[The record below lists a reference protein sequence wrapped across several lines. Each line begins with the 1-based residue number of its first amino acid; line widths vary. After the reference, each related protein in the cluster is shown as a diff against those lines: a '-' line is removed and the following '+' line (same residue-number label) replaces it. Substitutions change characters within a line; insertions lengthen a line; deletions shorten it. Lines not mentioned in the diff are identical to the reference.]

1 MAWKLLPT
9 DYTDA
14 VWSGLKRYTQ
24 VDNSDGTVS
33 FNDVTTYTNKE
44 KSFFGAKDANRMN
57 EALNYIM
64 SMLENGTNLY
74 EEFQTYFTTQKEL
87 FKSSGDSSYQE
98 LTQYF
103 VNLKAQGDSSLA
115 QIEKTYEEHMTTYE
129 GEQTAAFNTW
139 FAGIKGKLIPFQA
152 YILLNKFPSGKA
164 SDSGFQLLKV
174 KWLGKIVIC
183 SQIQTVYF
191 IFNLIPGG
199 QDQNRG
205 IGIVLP
211 ELAENFQTVRAG
223 KIQIQQN
230 QVIIFC
236 HTQAKPF
243 VSIETDICFITVYA
257 KSLCNRTAELLFV
270 FYN

>member
-129 GEQTAAFNTW
+129 GKQTAAFNTW
-139 FAGIKGKLIPFQA
+139 FAGIKGKLNEDI
-152 YILLNKFPSGKA
+152 
-164 SDSGFQLLKV
+164 
-174 KWLGKIVIC
+174 
-183 SQIQTVYF
+183 
-191 IFNLIPGG
+191 
-199 QDQNRG
+199 
-205 IGIVLP
+205 
-211 ELAENFQTVRAG
+211 AG
-223 KIQIQQN
+223 SLQN
-230 QVIIFC
+230 Q
-236 HTQAKPF
+236 
-243 VSIETDICFITVYA
+243 ITEVDERLA
-257 KSLCNRTAELLFV
+257 ALEHMTLKNLFTVPVAIDNTGTTLLADELGNAIV
-270 FYN
+270 ADWKYKEE

>member
-14 VWSGLKRYTQ
+14 VWSGLKKYTQ

-33 FNDVTTYTNKE
+33 FQDVTTYTNKE

-129 GEQTAAFNTW
+129 GKQTAAFNTW
-139 FAGIKGKLIPFQA
+139 FAGIKGKLNEDI
-152 YILLNKFPSGKA
+152 
-164 SDSGFQLLKV
+164 
-174 KWLGKIVIC
+174 
-183 SQIQTVYF
+183 
-191 IFNLIPGG
+191 
-199 QDQNRG
+199 
-205 IGIVLP
+205 
-211 ELAENFQTVRAG
+211 AG
-223 KIQIQQN
+223 SLQN
-230 QVIIFC
+230 Q
-236 HTQAKPF
+236 
-243 VSIETDICFITVYA
+243 ITEVDERLA
-257 KSLCNRTAELLFV
+257 ALEHMTLKNLFTVPVAIDNTGTTLLADDLGNAIV
-270 FYN
+270 ADWKYKEE

>member
-103 VNLKAQGDSSLA
+103 VNLKAQGNSSLA
-115 QIEKTYEEHMTTYE
+115 QIEKTYEKHMTTYE
-129 GEQTAAFNTW
+129 VEQTAAFNTW
-139 FAGIKGKLIPFQA
+139 FAGIKGKLNEDI
-152 YILLNKFPSGKA
+152 
-164 SDSGFQLLKV
+164 
-174 KWLGKIVIC
+174 
-183 SQIQTVYF
+183 
-191 IFNLIPGG
+191 
-199 QDQNRG
+199 
-205 IGIVLP
+205 
-211 ELAENFQTVRAG
+211 AG
-223 KIQIQQN
+223 SLQN
-230 QVIIFC
+230 Q
-236 HTQAKPF
+236 
-243 VSIETDICFITVYA
+243 ITEVDERLA
-257 KSLCNRTAELLFV
+257 ALEHMTLKNLFTVPVAIDNTGTTLLADDLGNAIV
-270 FYN
+270 ADWKYKEE

>member
-129 GEQTAAFNTW
+129 DEQTAAFNTW
-139 FAGIKGKLIPFQA
+139 FAGIKGKLNEDI
-152 YILLNKFPSGKA
+152 
-164 SDSGFQLLKV
+164 
-174 KWLGKIVIC
+174 
-183 SQIQTVYF
+183 
-191 IFNLIPGG
+191 
-199 QDQNRG
+199 
-205 IGIVLP
+205 
-211 ELAENFQTVRAG
+211 AG
-223 KIQIQQN
+223 SLQN
-230 QVIIFC
+230 Q
-236 HTQAKPF
+236 
-243 VSIETDICFITVYA
+243 ITEVDERLA
-257 KSLCNRTAELLFV
+257 ALERMTLKNLFTVPVAIDNTGTTLLADDLGNAIV
-270 FYN
+270 ADWKYKEE

>member
-9 DYTDA
+9 DYADA

-33 FNDVTTYTNKE
+33 FNDVTTYTNRE

-115 QIEKTYEEHMTTYE
+115 QIEKTYEEHMITYE

-139 FAGIKGKLIPFQA
+139 FAGIKGKLNEDI
-152 YILLNKFPSGKA
+152 
-164 SDSGFQLLKV
+164 
-174 KWLGKIVIC
+174 
-183 SQIQTVYF
+183 
-191 IFNLIPGG
+191 
-199 QDQNRG
+199 
-205 IGIVLP
+205 
-211 ELAENFQTVRAG
+211 AG
-223 KIQIQQN
+223 SLQN
-230 QVIIFC
+230 Q
-236 HTQAKPF
+236 
-243 VSIETDICFITVYA
+243 ITEVDERLA
-257 KSLCNRTAELLFV
+257 ALEHMTLKNLFTVPVAIDNTGTTLLADDLGNAIV
-270 FYN
+270 ADWKYKEE

>member
-87 FKSSGDSSYQE
+87 FKSSGNSSYQE

-129 GEQTAAFNTW
+129 SEQTAAFNTW
-139 FAGIKGKLIPFQA
+139 FAGIKGKLNEDI
-152 YILLNKFPSGKA
+152 
-164 SDSGFQLLKV
+164 
-174 KWLGKIVIC
+174 
-183 SQIQTVYF
+183 
-191 IFNLIPGG
+191 
-199 QDQNRG
+199 
-205 IGIVLP
+205 
-211 ELAENFQTVRAG
+211 AG
-223 KIQIQQN
+223 SLQN
-230 QVIIFC
+230 Q
-236 HTQAKPF
+236 
-243 VSIETDICFITVYA
+243 ITEVDERLA
-257 KSLCNRTAELLFV
+257 ALEHMTLKNLFTVPVAIDNTGTTLLADDLGNAIV
-270 FYN
+270 ADWKYKEE

>member
-14 VWSGLKRYTQ
+14 VWSGLKKYTQ

-33 FNDVTTYTNKE
+33 FQDVTTYTNKE

-87 FKSSGDSSYQE
+87 FKSSGDSSHQE

-129 GEQTAAFNTW
+129 SEQTAAFNTW
-139 FAGIKGKLIPFQA
+139 FAGIKGKLNEDI
-152 YILLNKFPSGKA
+152 
-164 SDSGFQLLKV
+164 
-174 KWLGKIVIC
+174 
-183 SQIQTVYF
+183 
-191 IFNLIPGG
+191 
-199 QDQNRG
+199 
-205 IGIVLP
+205 
-211 ELAENFQTVRAG
+211 AG
-223 KIQIQQN
+223 SLQN
-230 QVIIFC
+230 Q
-236 HTQAKPF
+236 
-243 VSIETDICFITVYA
+243 ITEVDERLA
-257 KSLCNRTAELLFV
+257 ALEHMTLKNLFTVPVAIDNTGTTLLADDLGNAIV
-270 FYN
+270 ADWKYKEE

>member
-129 GEQTAAFNTW
+129 SEQTAAFNTW
-139 FAGIKGKLIPFQA
+139 FAGIKGKLNEDI
-152 YILLNKFPSGKA
+152 
-164 SDSGFQLLKV
+164 
-174 KWLGKIVIC
+174 
-183 SQIQTVYF
+183 
-191 IFNLIPGG
+191 
-199 QDQNRG
+199 
-205 IGIVLP
+205 
-211 ELAENFQTVRAG
+211 AG
-223 KIQIQQN
+223 SLQN
-230 QVIIFC
+230 Q
-236 HTQAKPF
+236 
-243 VSIETDICFITVYA
+243 ITEVDEHLA
-257 KSLCNRTAELLFV
+257 ALEHMTLKNLFTVPVAIDNTGTTLLADDLGNAIV
-270 FYN
+270 ADWKYKEE

>member
-57 EALNYIM
+57 KALNYIM

-129 GEQTAAFNTW
+129 SEQTAAFNTW
-139 FAGIKGKLIPFQA
+139 FAGIKGKLNEDI
-152 YILLNKFPSGKA
+152 
-164 SDSGFQLLKV
+164 
-174 KWLGKIVIC
+174 
-183 SQIQTVYF
+183 
-191 IFNLIPGG
+191 
-199 QDQNRG
+199 
-205 IGIVLP
+205 
-211 ELAENFQTVRAG
+211 AG
-223 KIQIQQN
+223 SLQN
-230 QVIIFC
+230 Q
-236 HTQAKPF
+236 
-243 VSIETDICFITVYA
+243 ITEVDERLA
-257 KSLCNRTAELLFV
+257 ALEHMTLKNLFTVPVAIDNTGTTLLADDLGNAIV
-270 FYN
+270 ADWKYKEE

>member
-115 QIEKTYEEHMTTYE
+115 QIEKTYKERMTTYE
-129 GEQTAAFNTW
+129 NEQTAAFNTW
-139 FAGIKGKLIPFQA
+139 FAGIKSE
-152 YILLNKFPSGKA
+152 LN
-164 SDSGFQLLKV
+164 
-174 KWLGKIVIC
+174 
-183 SQIQTVYF
+183 
-191 IFNLIPGG
+191 
-199 QDQNRG
+199 
-205 IGIVLP
+205 
-211 ELAENFQTVRAG
+211 ENIAG
-223 KIQIQQN
+223 SLQN
-230 QVIIFC
+230 Q
-236 HTQAKPF
+236 
-243 VSIETDICFITVYA
+243 ITEVDERLA
-257 KSLCNRTAELLFV
+257 ALEHMTLKNLFTVPVAIDNTGTTLLADDLGNAIV
-270 FYN
+270 ADWKYKEE

>member
-14 VWSGLKRYTQ
+14 VWGGLKRYTQ

-87 FKSSGDSSYQE
+87 FKSSGDGSYQE

-129 GEQTAAFNTW
+129 GKQTAAFNTW
-139 FAGIKGKLIPFQA
+139 FAGIKGKLNEDI
-152 YILLNKFPSGKA
+152 
-164 SDSGFQLLKV
+164 
-174 KWLGKIVIC
+174 
-183 SQIQTVYF
+183 
-191 IFNLIPGG
+191 
-199 QDQNRG
+199 
-205 IGIVLP
+205 
-211 ELAENFQTVRAG
+211 AG
-223 KIQIQQN
+223 SLQN
-230 QVIIFC
+230 Q
-236 HTQAKPF
+236 
-243 VSIETDICFITVYA
+243 ITEVDERLA
-257 KSLCNRTAELLFV
+257 ALEHMTLKNLFTVPVAIDNTGTTLLADDLGNAIV
-270 FYN
+270 ADWKYKEE